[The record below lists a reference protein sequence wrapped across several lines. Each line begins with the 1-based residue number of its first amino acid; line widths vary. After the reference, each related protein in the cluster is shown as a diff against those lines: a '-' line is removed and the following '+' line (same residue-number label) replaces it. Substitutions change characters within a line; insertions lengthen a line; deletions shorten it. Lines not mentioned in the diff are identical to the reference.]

1 MGKFTF
7 SKILDVSNGF
17 ASVMGKDGKMTYV
30 RLGDG
35 HVITG
40 EWFDIC
46 NPFTSLGFAIV
57 ERDGKKALISA
68 NGAFAVGWCEH
79 ITAVGAA
86 IPSDG
91 NTRYFLI
98 KTEKGYNYYTPYGLG
113 SVKYF
118 DEAFIF
124 GNDNVAIVKSDGKKA
139 LLDFTTGKI
148 VSYWYDE
155 LKVYQLNR
163 YYIATDGTKSVV
175 VDSAGRIRS
184 YSFEYYKQLIPCGYI
199 ALPVKKE
206 NGAYTILSYS
216 LVSLEN
222 QEVIGTYDKI
232 ESFID
237 FIFVTE
243 NSEIRIYHPEH
254 GFITDWCD
262 EISLNEK
269 QDINVVA
276 KGLHNTIDMATHQF
290 VSPVWS
296 EERLEYEDR
305 LVLTEDGQH
314 YNYGLIKI
322 KKDGLYNFLSDGKY
336 ISDTWFNWT
345 GVFHDGHCI
354 VKIKTK
360 YNVID
365 RSGKLLIPR

>member
-17 ASVMGKDGKMTYV
+17 ASVMGKDSKMTYV

-46 NPFTSLGFAIV
+46 HPFTSLGLAIV
-57 ERDGKKALISA
+57 ERDGKKALIDTY
-68 NGAFAVGWCEH
+68 GVFAVGWCEH
-79 ITAVGAA
+79 ITGVSSVLL
-86 IPSDG
+86 SDVDI
-91 NTRYFLI
+91 RYFLI
-98 KTEKGYNYYTPYGLG
+98 KTEDGYNYYTRNGLG
-113 SVKYF
+113 SVKWF
-118 DEAFIF
+118 DEALIF

-155 LKVYQLNR
+155 LKAYQLNR
-163 YYIATDGTKSVV
+163 YYIATNGTESVV
-175 VDSAGRIRS
+175 VDSTGRIRS
-184 YSFEYYKQLIPCGYI
+184 YSFEYHKQLTTCGYI
-199 ALPVKKE
+199 ALPVKKDK
-206 NGAYTILSYS
+206 GAYTILLYN
-216 LVSLEN
+216 LVSLES
-222 QEVIGTYDKI
+222 QEVIGTYERI
-232 ESFID
+232 ESIND
-237 FIFVTE
+237 FIFVMDE
-243 NSEIRIYHPEH
+243 NCKVRLFHSEH

-262 EISLNEK
+262 DITHYGK
-269 QDINVVA
+269 QGLDVVA
-276 KGLHNTIDMATHQF
+276 DGLHNTIDMVTCQF

-296 EERLEYEDR
+296 EERIELS
-305 LVLTEDGQH
+305 EDG
-314 YNYGLIKI
+314 LIRV

-336 ISDTWFNWT
+336 LSDIWFNWT
-345 GVFHDGHCI
+345 GDFHDGHCI

-365 RSGKLLIPR
+365 RSGKLLIPK

>member
-7 SKILDVSNGF
+7 SKMVDVSNGF
-17 ASVMGKDGKMTYV
+17 TTVVGKDGKMTYV

-35 HVITG
+35 HIISC

-46 NPFTSLGFAIV
+46 NPFTSLGLAIV
-57 ERDGKKALISA
+57 ERDGKKALIDV

-79 ITAVGAA
+79 ITAVSSAL
-86 IPSDG
+86 PSDG
-91 NTRYFLI
+91 TTRYFLI
-98 KTEKGYNYYTPYGLG
+98 KTEEGYNYYTPYGLG
-113 SVKYF
+113 SERYF
-118 DEAFIF
+118 DRAFLF
-124 GNDNVAIVKSDGKKA
+124 GNDNVAIVTSDDKMA

-148 VSYWYDE
+148 TSGWYDR

-163 YYIATDGTKSVV
+163 YYIATNGTESVV
-175 VDSAGRIRS
+175 LDSSGKICS
-184 YSFEYYKQLIPCGYI
+184 YSFEYYKQLTLNGYI

-206 NGAYTILSYS
+206 NGAYTILSYN

-222 QEVIGTYDKI
+222 QEVIGTYDKVD
-232 ESFID
+232 SLNNL
-237 FIFVTE
+237 IFVTE
-243 NSEIRIYHPEH
+243 NCKMRIFHPEH

-276 KGLHNTIDMATHQF
+276 DGLHNTIDMATHEF

-296 EERLEYEDR
+296 EEQLEYEER
-305 LVLTEDGQH
+305 HVLGEDG
-314 YNYGLIKI
+314 LIRI
-322 KKDGLYNFLSDGKY
+322 KKNGLYNFLSDGKY
-336 ISDTWFNWT
+336 ISEIWFNRT
-345 GVFHDGHCI
+345 GVFKDGYCI

-365 RSGKLLIPR
+365 RNGKLLIPR

>member
-46 NPFTSLGFAIV
+46 HPFTSLGLAIV
-57 ERDGKKALISA
+57 ERDGKKALIST

-79 ITAVGAA
+79 ITGVSSVLL
-86 IPSDG
+86 SDVDI
-91 NTRYFLI
+91 RYFLI
-98 KTEKGYNYYTPYGLG
+98 KTEEGYNYYTPYGLG

-118 DEAFIF
+118 DEPFIF

-139 LLDFTTGKI
+139 LLDFTTGKV

-184 YSFEYYKQLIPCGYI
+184 YSFEYYKQLTPCGYI
-199 ALPVKKE
+199 ALPVKTE

-216 LVSLEN
+216 LVSLED
-222 QEVIGTYDKI
+222 QEVIGTYNKI
-232 ESFID
+232 ESLFD

-243 NSEIRIYHPEH
+243 NCEIRIFHPEH

-262 EISLNEK
+262 EINLNEK

-276 KGLHNTIDMATHQF
+276 KGLHNTIDMVTHQF

-296 EERLEYEDR
+296 EERLEYGD
-305 LVLTEDGQH
+305 
-314 YNYGLIKI
+314 GLIKI

-345 GVFHDGHCI
+345 GVFNDGHCI

>member
-17 ASVMGKDGKMTYV
+17 ASVMGKDRKMTYV
-30 RLGDG
+30 RLGYG
-35 HVITG
+35 HAITE

-46 NPFTSLGFAIV
+46 NPFTSLGLAVV
-57 ERDGKKALISA
+57 ERDGKKALIST
-68 NGAFAVGWCEH
+68 NGAFAVDWCEN
-79 ITAVGAA
+79 ITPVSSTN
-86 IPSDG
+86 PSDVE
-91 NTRYFLI
+91 TRYFLV
-98 KTEKGYNYYTPYGLG
+98 KMEKGYNYYTTYGMG

-118 DEAFIF
+118 DEPFVF

-163 YYIATDGTKSVV
+163 YYIATNGTKSVV
-175 VDSAGRIRS
+175 VDSTGSIRS
-184 YSFEYYKQLIPCGYI
+184 YSFEYYKQLTPCGYI
-199 ALPVKKE
+199 ALPVKAE
-206 NGAYTILSYS
+206 SGAYTILSYS

-232 ESFID
+232 ESLNN

-243 NSEIRIYHPEH
+243 NCEIRIFHPEH

-262 EISLNEK
+262 EINLNEK
-269 QDINVVA
+269 LDIDVVA
-276 KGLHNTIDMATHQF
+276 KGLHNTIDIVTHQF

-296 EERLEYEDR
+296 EECLEYGD
-305 LVLTEDGQH
+305 
-314 YNYGLIKI
+314 GLIKI

-336 ISDTWFNWT
+336 ISDIWFNWT
-345 GVFHDGHCI
+345 GVFQDGHCI

>member
-7 SKILDVSNGF
+7 NKILDVSNGF
-17 ASVMGKDGKMTYV
+17 ASVMGKDSKMTYV

-46 NPFTSLGFAIV
+46 HPFTSLGLAIV
-57 ERDGKKALISA
+57 ERDGKKALIDT
-68 NGAFAVGWCEH
+68 NGVFAVGWCEH
-79 ITAVGAA
+79 ITGVSSVLL
-86 IPSDG
+86 SDVDI
-91 NTRYFLI
+91 RYFLI
-98 KTEKGYNYYTPYGLG
+98 KTEDGYNYYTRNGLG
-113 SVKYF
+113 SVKWF

-163 YYIATDGTKSVV
+163 YYIATNGSESVV
-175 VDSAGRIRS
+175 VDSTGRIRS
-184 YSFEYYKQLIPCGYI
+184 YSFEYHKQLTTYGYI
-199 ALPVKKE
+199 ALPVRE
-206 NGAYTILSYS
+206 NKGAYTILLYN

-222 QEVIGTYDKI
+222 QEVIGTYETI
-232 ESFID
+232 SSFND

-243 NSEIRIYHPEH
+243 NSDIRIFHPKH

-262 EISLNEK
+262 EIKLNDK
-269 QDINVVA
+269 QDFNVVA
-276 KGLHNTIDMATHQF
+276 KGLHNTIDLVTHQF
-290 VSPVWS
+290 VSPIWS
-296 EERLEYEDR
+296 EERLEYED
-305 LVLTEDGQH
+305 
-314 YNYGLIKI
+314 GLIKI
-322 KKDGLYNFLSDGKY
+322 KKDGLYNFLCNGEY
-336 ISDTWFNWT
+336 ISDIWFNWT
-345 GVFHDGHCI
+345 GDFNDGHCI

-365 RSGKLLIPR
+365 RNGTLLIPK

>member
-46 NPFTSLGFAIV
+46 NPFTSLGLAIV
-57 ERDGKKALISA
+57 ERGGKKALIST

-79 ITAVGAA
+79 ITGVSSVLL
-86 IPSDG
+86 SDVDI
-91 NTRYFLI
+91 RYFLI
-98 KTEKGYNYYTPYGLG
+98 KTEEGYNYYTPNGLG
-113 SVKYF
+113 SVKWF
-118 DEAFIF
+118 DEPFIF

-175 VDSAGRIRS
+175 VDSAGKIRS
-184 YSFEYYKQLIPCGYI
+184 YSFEYYKQLTPCGYI
-199 ALPVKKE
+199 ALPVKTE
-206 NGAYTILSYS
+206 NGAYTILSYT
-216 LVSLEN
+216 LVSLDN

-232 ESFID
+232 ESLID

-243 NSEIRIYHPEH
+243 NCEIRIFHPEH

-262 EISLNEK
+262 EISLNDK

-276 KGLHNTIDMATHQF
+276 KGLHNTIDMVTHQF

-296 EERLEYEDR
+296 EERLEYRD
-305 LVLTEDGQH
+305 
-314 YNYGLIKI
+314 GLIKI

-365 RSGKLLIPR
+365 RNGKLLIPR

>member
-46 NPFTSLGFAIV
+46 HPFTSLGLAVV
-57 ERDGKKALISA
+57 ERDGKKALIST

-79 ITAVGAA
+79 ITGVSSVLL
-86 IPSDG
+86 SDVDI
-91 NTRYFLI
+91 RYFLI
-98 KTEKGYNYYTPYGLG
+98 KTEEGYNYYTPYGLG

-118 DEAFIF
+118 DEPFIF

-139 LLDFTTGKI
+139 LLDFTTGKV

-163 YYIATDGTKSVV
+163 YYIATNGTKSVV
-175 VDSAGRIRS
+175 VDSTGRIRS
-184 YSFEYYKQLIPCGYI
+184 YSFEYYKQLTPCGYI
-199 ALPVKKE
+199 ALPVKTE

-216 LVSLEN
+216 LVSLED
-222 QEVIGTYDKI
+222 QEVIGTYNKI
-232 ESFID
+232 ESLFD

-243 NSEIRIYHPEH
+243 NSDIRIFHPKY

-262 EISLNEK
+262 EINLNDK
-269 QDINVVA
+269 QDIDVVA
-276 KGLHNTIDMATHQF
+276 KGQHNTIDMVTHQF

-296 EERLEYEDR
+296 EERLEYGD
-305 LVLTEDGQH
+305 
-314 YNYGLIKI
+314 GLIKI

-345 GVFHDGHCI
+345 GVFNDGHCI

-365 RSGKLLIPR
+365 RNGKLLIPR